1 MTTVGGELS
10 SIKSNLP
17 SGLTVDILA
26 DANSFN
32 LTDLDLTQY
41 KLLVATHY
49 DTVGGST
56 GTTTVPMSLA
66 IERKSVSFEWNGG
79 ARAVI
84 SIPNSTSMSMTSIH
98 PNKPNHVVVMGIK

>member
-10 SIKSNLP
+10 ERSNLP

-49 DTVGGST
+49 DVDGGST
-56 GTTTVPMSLA
+56 GTTTLPMSLA
-66 IERKSVSFEWNGG
+66 IERKIVSFEWNGG
-79 ARAVI
+79 ARVVI
-84 SIPNSTSMSMTSIH
+84 SIPNSTSMSMASIH
-98 PNKPNHVVVMGIK
+98 ANKPNHVVVMGIK